1 METKKKLSKLL
12 FGIKDFAIIS
22 SYLCIKKLLHAFLIF
37 RISFLKIV
45 GIQIYLGDCL
55 ALFEI

>member
-1 METKKKLSKLL
+1 MYSETFACFS
-12 FGIKDFAIIS
+12 DFQN
-22 SYLCIKKLLHAFLIF
+22 FT
-37 RISFLKIV
+37 LKIV

>member
-1 METKKKLSKLL
+1 MVKLL

-37 RISFLKIV
+37 RILFLKIV